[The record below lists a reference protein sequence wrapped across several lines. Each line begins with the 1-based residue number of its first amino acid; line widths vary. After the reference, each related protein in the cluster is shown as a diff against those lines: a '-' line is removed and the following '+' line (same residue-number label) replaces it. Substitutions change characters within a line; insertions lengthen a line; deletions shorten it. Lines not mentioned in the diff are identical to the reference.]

1 MVSRPKPGYDAN
13 FSYFDPY
20 LMLMTVARVI
30 VMKRREISNNDDDY
44 FADNNHDD
52 GDDGHYDDDRP
63 YAVERAKDSAEGNTD
78 QGGVFLSNSCFT
90 WGPVF

>member
-1 MVSRPKPGYDAN
+1 
-13 FSYFDPY
+13 
-20 LMLMTVARVI
+20 MLMTVARVI
-30 VMKRREISNNDDDY
+30 VMKRRERSNNDDDG
-44 FADNNHDD
+44 D

-90 WGPVF
+90 

>member
-1 MVSRPKPGYDAN
+1 MMVSRPKPGYDAN

-30 VMKRREISNNDDDY
+30 IMKRRERSNNDDDG
-44 FADNNHDD
+44 D
-52 GDDGHYDDDRP
+52 GDDDHYDDDRP

-90 WGPVF
+90 

>member
-1 MVSRPKPGYDAN
+1 MMVSRPKPGYDAN

-30 VMKRREISNNDDDY
+30 VMKRRERSNNDDDG
-44 FADNNHDD
+44 D
-52 GDDGHYDDDRP
+52 GDDDHYDDDRP

-90 WGPVF
+90 

>member
-1 MVSRPKPGYDAN
+1 MMVSRPKPGYDAN

-30 VMKRREISNNDDDY
+30 IMKRRERSNNDDDY
-44 FADNNHDD
+44 FADNNHGD

-78 QGGVFLSNSCFT
+78 QGGVLFSNSCFT
-90 WGPVF
+90 

>member
-30 VMKRREISNNDDDY
+30 IMKRRERSNNDE
-44 FADNNHDD
+44 DNHGD

-78 QGGVFLSNSCFT
+78 QGGVLFSNSCFT
-90 WGPVF
+90 

>member
-20 LMLMTVARVI
+20 LMLMTVARVVI
-30 VMKRREISNNDDDY
+30 MKRRERSNNDDDG
-44 FADNNHDD
+44 DGD
-52 GDDGHYDDDRP
+52 GDDDHDDDDRP

-78 QGGVFLSNSCFT
+78 QGGVLFSNSCFT
-90 WGPVF
+90 

>member
-1 MVSRPKPGYDAN
+1 MMVSRPKPGYDAN

-30 VMKRREISNNDDDY
+30 VMKRRERSNDDD
-44 FADNNHDD
+44 DGD

-78 QGGVFLSNSCFT
+78 QGGVLFSNSCFT
-90 WGPVF
+90 